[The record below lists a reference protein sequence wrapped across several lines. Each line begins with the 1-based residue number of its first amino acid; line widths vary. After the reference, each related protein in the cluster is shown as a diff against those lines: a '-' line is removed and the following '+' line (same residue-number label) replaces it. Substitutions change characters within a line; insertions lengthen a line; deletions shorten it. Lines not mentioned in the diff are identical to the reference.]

1 MPIFSSLAGSYLTHE
16 LGTDDSTTLFTDS
29 RRKKAVKDG
38 IAQFADLTECLAR
51 TISITVTSTA
61 SEYDLNAIS
70 NGDYARIAAGQ
81 SVAFQYTNASGQL
94 TVLVGKD
101 DFPQRTVAWLDTYEP
116 GWREQ
121 TASTTQQMPTAWYL
135 RADGPSMWLGLT
147 PPPSSGSSASM
158 LVKVPYVPYLA
169 SSQVSTTGEPW
180 TFNSSARIDLRP
192 YFMAPVHYAAQ
203 QLEKLR
209 RDSEASNGQLQK
221 FMGYVQRWTI
231 ATRMTGGSVLSFARS
246 YFRRGIGGGSDRG
259 EDPRT

>member
-1 MPIFSSLAGSYLTHE
+1 MPVFSSLYGSYLTHE
-16 LGTDDSTTLFTDS
+16 LGTDDSTTLFTDA

-38 IAQFADLTECLAR
+38 IAQFADLTECLTR
-51 TISITVTSTA
+51 TVSITVTSTA
-61 SEYDLNAIS
+61 YEYDLNAIS

-81 SVAFQYTNASGQL
+81 SVVFQYTDASSNL

-121 TASTTQQMPTAWYL
+121 TASTTQQMPEAWYL
-135 RADGPSMWLGLT
+135 RADGPALWLGMT

-158 LVKVPYVPYLA
+158 LVKVPYVPYLP
-169 SSQVSTTGEPW
+169 SSAISTTSEPW
-180 TFNSSARIDLRP
+180 TMNSSARTDLRP
-192 YFMAPVHYAAQ
+192 YFMAPVHYAAH

-209 RDSEASNGQLQK
+209 RDDDQSNAQLQK
-221 FMGYVQRWTI
+221 FLGYVQRWNL
-231 ATRMTGGSVLSFARS
+231 AARMKGGSVLSFARS
-246 YFRRGIGGGSDRG
+246 YFRRHLASEHNRP